1 MGNMLALTVVVI
13 KVKWVESYLL
23 SVFFTLMYI
32 LNMVLCMFINRREHN
47 SLLSEAFFIFMCA
60 AGEGW
65 HVCVS
70 LDVLACVT

>member
-1 MGNMLALTVVVI
+1 MGRVLSSECLFHPDVHSKHGVI
-13 KVKWVESYLL
+13 HC
-23 SVFFTLMYI
+23 I
-32 LNMVLCMFINRREHN
+32 LNRREHN

-60 AGEGW
+60 AGKGW